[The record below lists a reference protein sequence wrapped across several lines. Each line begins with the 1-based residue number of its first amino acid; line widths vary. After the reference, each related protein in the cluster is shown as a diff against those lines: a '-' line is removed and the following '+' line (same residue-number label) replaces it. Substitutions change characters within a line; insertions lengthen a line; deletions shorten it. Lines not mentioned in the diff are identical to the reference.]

1 MLFNPIEDRSRHP
14 RPIMGRLMC
23 LLEIMWAKTCMNKYL
38 ASVRIRGQ
46 IVKMAVFADSM
57 THARMIL
64 EYQFGM
70 NSLATTPVQVNE
82 AGTIKPQTPDQAR
95 LAALK
100 RQKDNVAKQIETER
114 DRQKLAKAQKTISN
128 LNQPTLAR

>member
-1 MLFNPIEDRSRHP
+1 
-14 RPIMGRLMC
+14 
-23 LLEIMWAKTCMNKYL
+23 MNKYL

-57 THARMIL
+57 IHARLIL

-70 NSLATTPVQVNE
+70 NSLASLPVQVNE

-128 LNQPTLAR
+128 LNQPTLAK

>member
-1 MLFNPIEDRSRHP
+1 
-14 RPIMGRLMC
+14 
-23 LLEIMWAKTCMNKYL
+23 MNKYL
-38 ASVRIRGQ
+38 ASVRIKGQ

-57 THARMIL
+57 IHARLIL
-64 EYQFGM
+64 EYQFGL
-70 NSLATTPVQVNE
+70 NSLTSTPVQVNE

-100 RQKDNVAKQIETER
+100 RQKDNVAKQIEAER

-128 LNQPTLAR
+128 LNQPTLVR

>member
-1 MLFNPIEDRSRHP
+1 
-14 RPIMGRLMC
+14 
-23 LLEIMWAKTCMNKYL
+23 MNKYI

-57 THARMIL
+57 IHARLIL

-70 NSLATTPVQVNE
+70 NSLASAPVQVNE

-100 RQKDNVAKQIETER
+100 RQKDNVGKQIEAER
-114 DRQKLAKAQKTISN
+114 DRQKMHRAQQQISQAIRPKSPSVR
-128 LNQPTLAR
+128 LSDA

>member
-1 MLFNPIEDRSRHP
+1 
-14 RPIMGRLMC
+14 
-23 LLEIMWAKTCMNKYL
+23 MNKYL

-46 IVKMAVFADSM
+46 TVKMAVFADSM
-57 THARMIL
+57 IHARLIL

-70 NSLATTPVQVNE
+70 NSLASAPVQVNE
-82 AGTIKPQTPDQAR
+82 AGTIKPQTTDQAR

-100 RQKDNVAKQIETER
+100 RQKDNVAKQIEAER

>member
-1 MLFNPIEDRSRHP
+1 
-14 RPIMGRLMC
+14 
-23 LLEIMWAKTCMNKYL
+23 MNKYI
-38 ASVRIRGQ
+38 ASVRIKGQ
-46 IVKMAVFADSM
+46 IVKMAVFADSII
-57 THARMIL
+57 HARLIL

-70 NSLATTPVQVNE
+70 NSLATAPVQVNE
-82 AGTIKPQTPDQAR
+82 ADTIKPQTPDQAR

-100 RQKDNVAKQIETER
+100 HQIDNVAKQIETER

>member
-1 MLFNPIEDRSRHP
+1 MVSSRGDCFNKDQDVIN
-14 RPIMGRLMC
+14 
-23 LLEIMWAKTCMNKYL
+23 TCMNKYL

-57 THARMIL
+57 IHARLIL

-70 NSLATTPVQVNE
+70 NSLATIPVQVNE
-82 AGTIKPQTPDQAR
+82 AGTIKLQTSDQAR

-100 RQKDNVAKQIETER
+100 RQKDNVAKQIEAER
-114 DRQKLAKAQKTISN
+114 ERKKIYRAQQQISQAIRPKSPSVR
-128 LNQPTLAR
+128 LSDA

>member
-1 MLFNPIEDRSRHP
+1 
-14 RPIMGRLMC
+14 MGRLDQ
-23 LLEIMWAKTCMNKYL
+23 EVINTCMNKYL
-38 ASVRIRGQ
+38 ASVRIKGQ
-46 IVKMAVFADSM
+46 TVKMAVFADSM
-57 THARMIL
+57 IHARLIL

-70 NSLATTPVQVNE
+70 NSLATAPVQVNE

>member
-1 MLFNPIEDRSRHP
+1 
-14 RPIMGRLMC
+14 
-23 LLEIMWAKTCMNKYL
+23 MNKYI

-57 THARMIL
+57 IHARLIL

-70 NSLATTPVQVNE
+70 NSLASSPVQVNE
-82 AGTIKPQTPDQAR
+82 AGTIKPLTPDQAR

-114 DRQKLAKAQKTISN
+114 DRQKIHRAQQQISQVTN
-128 LNQPTLAR
+128 SKSPSVLLSDA

>member
-1 MLFNPIEDRSRHP
+1 
-14 RPIMGRLMC
+14 
-23 LLEIMWAKTCMNKYL
+23 MNKYI
-38 ASVRIRGQ
+38 ASVRIKGQ
-46 IVKMAVFADSM
+46 TVKMAVFADSII
-57 THARMIL
+57 HARLIL
-64 EYQFGM
+64 EYQFGL
-70 NSLATTPVQVNE
+70 NSLATAPVQVNE
-82 AGTIKPQTPDQAR
+82 AGTIKPLTPDQAR

>member
-1 MLFNPIEDRSRHP
+1 
-14 RPIMGRLMC
+14 
-23 LLEIMWAKTCMNKYL
+23 MNKYI

-57 THARMIL
+57 IHARLIL

-70 NSLATTPVQVNE
+70 NSLASSPVQVNE
-82 AGTIKPQTPDQAR
+82 AGTIKPLTPDQAR

-100 RQKDNVAKQIETER
+100 RQKDNVANKSKPNEIGKKSIEHSSRSPKQSIPKVRASLNRTLELIVGVCM
-114 DRQKLAKAQKTISN
+114 KN
-128 LNQPTLAR
+128 LRAFYT

>member
-1 MLFNPIEDRSRHP
+1 
-14 RPIMGRLMC
+14 
-23 LLEIMWAKTCMNKYL
+23 MNKYL

-57 THARMIL
+57 IHARLIL

-70 NSLATTPVQVNE
+70 NSLASTPVQFNE
-82 AGTIKPQTPDQAR
+82 ADTIKPQSPDQAR

-128 LNQPTLAR
+128 LNQPTLAK

>member
-1 MLFNPIEDRSRHP
+1 
-14 RPIMGRLMC
+14 
-23 LLEIMWAKTCMNKYL
+23 MNKYL
-38 ASVRIRGQ
+38 ANVRIKGQ

-57 THARMIL
+57 IHARLIL

-70 NSLATTPVQVNE
+70 NSLASAPVQVNE

-95 LAALK
+95 LAGLK